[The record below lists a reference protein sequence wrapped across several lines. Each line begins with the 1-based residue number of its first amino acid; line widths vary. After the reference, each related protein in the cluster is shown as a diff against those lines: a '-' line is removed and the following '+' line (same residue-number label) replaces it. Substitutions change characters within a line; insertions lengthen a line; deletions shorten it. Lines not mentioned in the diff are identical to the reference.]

1 MTYAAGPAPLCF
13 RAGGAEVA
21 ALAGEGQEI
30 FMLAIRAFHPGK
42 AVVQVATFQVA
53 GNDLLEVGP
62 PEPVPPFEPL
72 LVDLNEG
79 FPMIFH
85 APVISGGLG
94 FPGSVNGGGS
104 R

>member
-1 MTYAAGPAPLCF
+1 M
-13 RAGGAEVA
+13 A

-62 PEPVPPFEPL
+62 PEPV
-72 LVDLNEG
+72 
-79 FPMIFH
+79 
-85 APVISGGLG
+85 
-94 FPGSVNGGGS
+94 
-104 R
+104 